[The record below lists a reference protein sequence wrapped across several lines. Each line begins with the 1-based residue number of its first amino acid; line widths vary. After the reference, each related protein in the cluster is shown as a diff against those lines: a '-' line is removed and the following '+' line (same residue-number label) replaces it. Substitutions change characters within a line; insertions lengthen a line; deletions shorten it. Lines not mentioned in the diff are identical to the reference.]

1 MKASFL
7 LLYKVPYKEGKTCFL
22 CYLLSLHRI
31 GVGLGSEG
39 LHSTQLHHSCWSW
52 QFCSKACKYR
62 QSAWSNLIP
71 KQVYKSCPC
80 KIIKETPGVV
90 LFFFPFENLILVMR
104 NRKVSSKNWLHSQRQ

>member
-7 LLYKVPYKEGKTCFL
+7 LLYKVPYKEGKICFL

-31 GVGLGSEG
+31 EVDLGSEG
-39 LHSTQLHHSCWSW
+39 TAHSSITAAGVGSFAAKPVNTDNLHG
-52 QFCSKACKYR
+52 
-62 QSAWSNLIP
+62 
-71 KQVYKSCPC
+71 QVLYLNRYIKSCPC

-104 NRKVSSKNWLHSQRQ
+104 NRKVSNKNWLHSQRQ